1 MGDPRRGD
9 YLKSG
14 DEYNRQTMPISR
26 SILNY
31 YPSCGAEICLKAVGQ
46 FLDCQSQ
53 KFLEKQCILDTLGIT
68 MASNTCNFMG
78 RHFTQIDG
86 ATIGGPE
93 SASLTEIYGAVFI
106 DSKIQKNIIN
116 DEDWKRYRD
125 DSFFKLCKLVKKEI
139 LNG

>member
-1 MGDPRRGD
+1 
-9 YLKSG
+9 
-14 DEYNRQTMPISR
+14 
-26 SILNY
+26 
-31 YPSCGAEICLKAVGQ
+31 
-46 FLDCQSQ
+46 
-53 KFLEKQCILDTLGIT
+53 
-68 MASNTCNFMG
+68 MG

-125 DSFFKLCKLVKKEI
+125 DSFCKLCKLVKKEI